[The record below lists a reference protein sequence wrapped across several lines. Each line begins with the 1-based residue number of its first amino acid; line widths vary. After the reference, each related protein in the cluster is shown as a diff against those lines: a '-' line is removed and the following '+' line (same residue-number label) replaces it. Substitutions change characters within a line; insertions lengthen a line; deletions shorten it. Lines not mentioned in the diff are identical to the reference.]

1 MDVLSANAFAVMAAV
16 VAGLVA
22 LVIGALWRRDAGGR

>member
-1 MDVLSANAFAVMAAV
+1 VNHPAV

-22 LVIGALWRRDAGGR
+22 LVGDEVEHLLYRSPDDDLAF